1 MGGKTR
7 SANPSPVRIAKT
19 YLRIFELSDSCL
31 TARSESFINVGDVQI
46 TILMPLRTYDG
57 LVDNCDQSSREYA
70 ILKNGLII
78 RRPKG
83 DHFERIMEIRCEMEE
98 ADKLLALAS
107 KVYPE
112 AVEYIVTAINA
123 ALKSD

>member
-1 MGGKTR
+1 
-7 SANPSPVRIAKT
+7 
-19 YLRIFELSDSCL
+19 L

-98 ADKLLALAS
+98 AEKLLALAS
-107 KVYPE
+107 TVYPE
-112 AVEYIVTAINA
+112 AVEYIVTAIKA